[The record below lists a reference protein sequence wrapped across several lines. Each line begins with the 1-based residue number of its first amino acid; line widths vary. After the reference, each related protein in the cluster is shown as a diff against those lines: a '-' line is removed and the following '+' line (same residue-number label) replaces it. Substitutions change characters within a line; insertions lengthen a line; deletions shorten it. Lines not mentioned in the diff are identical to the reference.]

1 LQANSFHSIYNYT
14 RAVISNA
21 GNGITQLHQETHY
34 FPFGLEMPTLSK
46 NYTSVVD
53 ENRYQYNPETNGI
66 FNSHLFRGSSKNNE
80 NRRFSVFRDGKEKL
94 HLNNDNNLFWYDYG
108 ARMYDPSLGR
118 WHVLDSRAEKYDSW
132 SPYNYTL
139 NNPVL
144 LIDPKGDTVMFNG
157 HDAGI
162 NNAEEQAY
170 NQYKTDLK
178 NIQISSQATIET
190 FNSKGLLGKIGMLG
204 KYTTAK
210 SNFSES
216 TKALGELSKMESA
229 SQIFDIQILGG
240 SKNGA
245 ILYNQSSGAIDI
257 QVNRNSKSGVIASLA
272 HELKHGFQF
281 LTGEVTFTRRPGET
295 HAISGSLYGPEDE
308 FGAFKRQDLITG
320 GTTNI
325 EDIRAT
331 YKDKTNRGGSLKQMT
346 PKQQDR
352 YIRKKWNKSNL

>member
-1 LQANSFHSIYNYT
+1 VVEKKTIHIMMNWQKLLKKQARGLT
-14 RAVISNA
+14 ECDVAEDA
-21 GNGITQLHQETHY
+21 TPNG
-34 FPFGLEMPTLSK
+34 
-46 NYTSVVD
+46 
-53 ENRYQYNPETNGI
+53 
-66 FNSHLFRGSSKNNE
+66 
-80 NRRFSVFRDGKEKL
+80 
-94 HLNNDNNLFWYDYG
+94 
-108 ARMYDPSLGR
+108 
-118 WHVLDSRAEKYDSW
+118 
-132 SPYNYTL
+132 
-139 NNPVL
+139 
-144 LIDPKGDTVMFNG
+144 
-157 HDAGI
+157 
-162 NNAEEQAY
+162 
-170 NQYKTDLK
+170 
-178 NIQISSQATIET
+178 
-190 FNSKGLLGKIGMLG
+190 GKIGMLG

-331 YKDKTNRGGSLKQMT
+331 YKDETNRGGSLKQMT
-346 PKQQDR
+346 PKRQDR
-352 YIRKKWNKSNL
+352 YIRKNGTNLIYNKNFNEY